1 MPSRN
6 ERIGAIVQQGIL
18 TFSRYVPFSAST
30 LVSAIAA
37 AVITK
42 ILDQHEERVSEVLSI
57 ELSPSHIPYVNPDDA
72 ELLAFYEKNFL
83 FPELASE
90 FEPELNTGN
99 ISKLR
104 QVYPY
109 LYSALIL
116 ERQLPTVLFHKEIK
130 EKKYRELAQQY
141 EELSQGF
148 TYIEG
153 NEEVESNINHFAGEL
168 LVVLDAAYE
177 AFRKENKN
185 NQYEAIYDLID
196 VIREIAKE

>member
-1 MPSRN
+1 MPSTN
-6 ERIGAIVQQGIL
+6 ERIGAIVQQGIVI
-18 TFSRYVPFSAST
+18 FSRYVPFSAST

-42 ILDQHEERVSEVLSI
+42 ILDQHEKRVSEVLSV
-57 ELSPSHIPYVNPDDA
+57 ELSPSHIPYVNPDNA

-90 FEPELNTGN
+90 FEQELYTGN

-104 QVYPY
+104 QLYPY
-109 LYSALIL
+109 LYSALVL

-130 EKKYRELAQQY
+130 EKKYRDLAQQY

-148 TYIEG
+148 TSVEA
-153 NEEVESNINHFAGEL
+153 NAELESNINHFAGEL
-168 LVVLDAAYE
+168 LVVLDAVYE

-185 NQYEAIYDLID
+185 NQLEAIYDLID
-196 VIREIAKE
+196 LVRELAKQ